1 MGWCVDG
8 LRCGG
13 GPDEGIL
20 LVRLEREPPELRLQP
35 APLRRGALPD
45 VTADRVAGGLHM
57 RGAVVDVHCD
67 DEERDVDDDEE
78 RHEEREPPP
87 ERPELRRR
95 RRRRRRRGPAPVVV
109 VVVVVIAVV
118 PWAVAAVAAR
128 GLRPLLASSATATA
142 AAAHFNGDHRRL
154 APPRHGGGGGEGRRR
169 RRLPDPAGSTPRE
182 EEFERVARSMLPDH
196 AGSGGWSAA
205 RAALASSEERERE
218 GEKFGLW
225 KWRRG

>member
-1 MGWCVDG
+1 MDG

-35 APLRRGALPD
+35 APLRGGALPD

-57 RGAVVDVHCD
+57 RGAVVDVHGD

-95 RRRRRRRGPAPVVV
+95 RRRRRGPAPMVV

-142 AAAHFNGDHRRL
+142 AAHFNGDHRRL

-169 RRLPDPAGSTPRE
+169 RRLPAPPRGRRNASASRDRCCRIPRARE
-182 EEFERVARSMLPDH
+182 VGRPRVLCLGLLRRER
-196 AGSGGWSAA
+196 
-205 RAALASSEERERE
+205 EERE
-218 GEKFGLW
+218 GEKFGLR
-225 KWRRG
+225 KWRRGGNG